1 MKQLNR
7 IKNYLTINPIGYLI
21 PTFLVGLVFSI
32 IVLSLPLHDFANN
45 YFPALLATESIP
57 PETVLYDIYDFNQY
71 AWSKGYE
78 SVLADFYLNSPF
90 TSTLFYPFALIK
102 NAYYSKLIFNL
113 ISILFFTWALQLFN
127 KKYLDKNNRFLL
139 LTVPV
144 LFFIPIRNNI
154 EFGQVYLII
163 ISFILIGYSY
173 LDANKKGTGELL
185 LSLSILTK
193 IFPIFYCI
201 PLIYKRKWKSIIT
214 VLISTLILLFI
225 SVLVGGI
232 SFWKTY
238 LLEIMPNAFLNEST
252 VNFQSNAQSFTV
264 FVKTLFVPDSYYNTD
279 AVFNSPTLYKII
291 TWLFSSFILSI
302 AISASLNAR
311 KQTLRLLSIWIITL
325 FLIQSRT
332 ATYAQILWLIPAFEI
347 FRGEFSKA
355 TKVGVFL
362 LLLLVCNFPFHWLID
377 LPILI
382 KFSRMWLSILLGII
396 CLYSFNAKL
405 NLQFLKVFLVLFLP
419 FLLLTISK
427 KQQTEDSDYV
437 LDKKEYF
444 LIHDFYIQDNFL
456 VYEALGKNGNEIVKT
471 QIPIERFD
479 TTVCQIIE
487 GQIFYKNKK
496 ITKSHSLKKNA
507 VLINDKE
514 IYYLTDQHSR
524 RGAYTIK
531 KIPVSL

>member
-7 IKNYLTINPIGYLI
+7 IKNTFPSYRFWYLI
-21 PTFLVGLVFSI
+21 PTIILGVLFS
-32 IVLSLPLHDFANN
+32 VLALNQPLHDYANN
-45 YFPALLATESIP
+45 YFPALLALEGVT
-57 PETVLYDIYDFNQY
+57 PETVLFDIYDYNHY
-71 AWSKGYE
+71 IWSKGYTE
-78 SVLADFYLNSPF
+78 ALADFYLNTPF
-90 TSTLFYPFALIK
+90 TATLFYPLALVK
-102 NAYYSKLIFNL
+102 NAFYSKFLFNL
-113 ISILFFTWALQLFN
+113 LSVVLFTFSLRLFFRKYLKEKEQIYLLLLPILF
-127 KKYLDKNNRFLL
+127 Y
-139 LTVPV
+139 
-144 LFFIPIRNNI
+144 IPLRNNI
-154 EFGQVYLII
+154 EFGQVYLL
-163 ISFILIGYSY
+163 ILSLVLLGYY
-173 LDANKKGTGELL
+173 AIDTNRKVVGEIL
-185 LSLSILTK
+185 LSVAILTK

-214 VLISTLILLFI
+214 VFISTLILLFI

-332 ATYAQILWLIPAFEI
+332 TTYAQILWLIPAFEI

-444 LIHDFYIQDNFL
+444 LIHDFYTQDNFL